1 VDHVRAT
8 TEGRLQPLRS
18 FVMKSKSIDSCQQ
31 QQQLQMQGFIT
42 AGVKSEF
49 ERRGEKRKQLISIFF
64 LSTIYL
70 TIIFIFMLRQMSKH
84 EWFEKKKKKKKSF
97 TWSQSF
103 SFSQAD

>member
-1 VDHVRAT
+1 MIARTLQLLVLRHCSMTLHRSFVLVDHVRAT

-64 LSTIYL
+64 FVNYLSHNY
-70 TIIFIFMLRQMSKH
+70 FYFY
-84 EWFEKKKKKKKSF
+84 
-97 TWSQSF
+97 
-103 SFSQAD
+103 A